1 VRITLNNLG
10 LPPKSQEVE
19 AMLTITFEET
29 RLYQDIRQEAREAGL
44 QEGQQSLIA
53 LDTIGKILV

>member
-1 VRITLNNLG
+1 
-10 LPPKSQEVE
+10 
-19 AMLTITFEET
+19 MLTITFEET